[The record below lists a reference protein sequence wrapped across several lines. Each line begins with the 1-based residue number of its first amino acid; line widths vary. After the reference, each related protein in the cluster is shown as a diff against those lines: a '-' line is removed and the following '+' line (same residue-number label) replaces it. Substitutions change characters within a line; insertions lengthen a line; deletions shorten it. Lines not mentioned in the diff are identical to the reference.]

1 MQIRIKREEEKNISE
16 FTLPTIAISKQCLGQ
31 GFFSL
36 QLQLLF
42 TLFNE
47 KLAFLSIVLLYSI
60 CYHDFCANLSLT
72 LSFKQDEFEL
82 FFIRSFCITIFS
94 MILRYCA
101 IASPIW
107 LYTLSTRWR
116 KNRVSAHLCLQITS
130 NTLESLEKVYSVH
143 QE

>member
-31 GFFSL
+31 GFFF
-36 QLQLLF
+36 LQLLF

-72 LSFKQDEFEL
+72 PSFKQDEFEL
-82 FFIRSFCITIFS
+82 FFIHSFCITIFS

-107 LYTLSTRWR
+107 PYTLSTRWR
-116 KNRVSAHLCLQITS
+116 KNRVSAHLFLQITA

>member
-1 MQIRIKREEEKNISE
+1 MQIRIKRVAEKNISE

-36 QLQLLF
+36 QLLF

-47 KLAFLSIVLLYSI
+47 KLAYLSIVLLYSI

-72 LSFKQDEFEL
+72 PSFKQDEFEL
-82 FFIRSFCITIFS
+82 FFIHSFCITIFS

-116 KNRVSAHLCLQITS
+116 KNRVSAHLCLQ
-130 NTLESLEKVYSVH
+130 VYSVH